1 MMGRNGTAQE
11 TMQSQIG
18 RLSDKLDQFVRK
30 EDYERRHGELVE
42 RISKLES
49 GDDILRQEFSSKID
63 AIGVKIDTMIKDYY
77 SLRNDISK
85 ASTSKWQWIAG
96 VFCSF
101 VVGSGGLYV
110 LLAALHALR

>member
-11 TMQSQIG
+11 TMQTQIA
-18 RLSDKLDQFVRK
+18 RLSDKLDQFMRK
-30 EDYERRHGELVE
+30 EDYERRHGELIE
-42 RISKLES
+42 RISKVES
-49 GDDILRQEFSSKID
+49 EDNVLRQEFSSKVDGLGIKID
-63 AIGVKIDTMIKDYY
+63 AMIKDYY
-77 SLRNDISK
+77 SLRSDISK